1 MIKKEFTNVSIV
13 IASLVCRTGTLQDKH
28 IKGLKNMKKSFSEQ
42 HRINVLIN
50 ELNTSLT
57 HYKRKSNSTKELKFH
72 CDMIN
77 AIVERIGKDFI
88 FADNEETFKK
98 HATGKRV
105 MAILNQNNLKVE
117 FRETVI
123 QVPIEPVEE
132 TVNEMKE
139 IEELEEVAA

>member
-1 MIKKEFTNVSIV
+1 MRKKEFQNVSIV

-28 IKGLKNMKKSFSEQ
+28 IKGLKNLKKSFSEQ

-50 ELNTSLT
+50 DLNTSIT
-57 HYKRKSNSTKELKFH
+57 NYKRKSNSTKEVKFH

-88 FADNEETFKK
+88 GAQSEEAFKK
-98 HATGKRV
+98 HATGKRII
-105 MAILNQNNLKVE
+105 AILSQNKLSFA

-123 QVPIEPVEE
+123 QVPIE
-132 TVNEMKE
+132 VNVSEME
-139 IEELEEVAA
+139 MEEVAA